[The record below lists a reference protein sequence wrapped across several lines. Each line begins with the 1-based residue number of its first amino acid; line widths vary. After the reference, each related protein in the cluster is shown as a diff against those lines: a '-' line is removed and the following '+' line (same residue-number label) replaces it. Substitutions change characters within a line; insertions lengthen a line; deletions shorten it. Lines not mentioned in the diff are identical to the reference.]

1 MTTHFFVDAK
11 NASDKV
17 TRRSQTGILIFCNI
31 ARIMWF
37 IKWQNS
43 VETLTFGLELTT
55 LKKAAEMV
63 KSLR

>member
-1 MTTHFFVDAK
+1 MTTHFFVDA
-11 NASDKV
+11 NHTSEKV

-31 ARIMWF
+31 ALIMWF

-43 VETLTFGLELTT
+43 VKTLTFGLELTA

-63 KSLR
+63 KSQR